1 MSKNLVIVESPAKA
15 KTIEG
20 YLGSDF
26 TVKSSFGHVRD
37 LPKDGIAVDVTNGFK
52 PAYEVSPDKR
62 ALVNELKKLAGQKGM
77 EVWLATDDDREG
89 EAISWHLK
97 EALGLRDNTKRI
109 VFREITKTAILNA
122 IKQPR
127 TIDVDLVNAQ
137 QARRV
142 LDRLVGYE
150 LSPVLWRKIKG
161 GSIKGLSAGRVQSVA
176 LRLVVER
183 EREVD
188 KHNAKSSFK
197 VTAQFLVEGSKV
209 LNAELPKN
217 FATEAEARTFLEA
230 CIGAGY
236 RIKNLEVKPAK
247 KSPAP
252 PFTTSTLQQEAAR
265 KLSYSVD
272 RTMKLAQGLYEAGK
286 ISYMRTDSTSLSQ
299 EAVDKAT
306 AEITTEF
313 GANYVQNRQYKT
325 KNESAQEAHE
335 AIRPTNFNDRNA
347 GADRD
352 QKRLY
357 ELIWKRAIASQ
368 MADAQLE
375 RTTVTVGIDFANPG
389 LKAGAMD
396 SGKADDTDSPFTD
409 AASVASF
416 ASFAPGLS
424 PGQTMQNL
432 PGELIAQGEVIKFDG
447 FLRVYL
453 ESKDD
458 EDDED
463 AKGMLPPLSIGQG
476 LNLGQMKATEKF
488 TRPQP
493 RYAEASLVKK
503 LEEMGI
509 GRPSTYA
516 PTISTIINRGY
527 VEKQDRPGQERAFK
541 EYTLKQDTITETSGK
556 ETFGSEKAKLFPTDT
571 GMVVSDFLVE
581 YFPNIVDYKFTAN
594 VEKEFDEIA
603 DGKMNW
609 QQMLGD
615 FYDPF
620 HRNVTEIQGSDK
632 VSFKTGERVLGADPK
647 TGKPISARLGKY
659 GAFVQIGEAADE
671 EKPRYANL
679 RKDQL
684 IETISLEQ
692 ALDLFKLPR
701 EVGFFEDKPM
711 VIGVGKFG
719 PYVKHDEKFV
729 SLTQQDDPYTID
741 EARTIELLQ
750 QKRAEAVTEALG
762 EFEGQLVTTGKGRFG
777 PYVKFADK
785 YVSLPRTEQLAG
797 LTLARAIELIEA
809 KRQAEANKYIKEFP
823 ENPSIKV
830 VNGQYGPYL
839 AVGKRNVKI
848 PKDVDAASLTLED
861 CLKLAGDDPAAA
873 SKAPAKKAAGA
884 KATAAKTAAK
894 APAKKAATTTAK
906 KAPAAK
912 PATRTATKK
921 PAVAKK

>member
-20 YLGSDF
+20 YLGKDF

-37 LPKDGIAVDVTNGFK
+37 LPKDGLAVDVTNGFR
-52 PAYEVSPDKR
+52 PSYEISPDKKK
-62 ALVNELKKLAGQKGM
+62 LVSELKTLAKSAE

-109 VFREITKTAILNA
+109 VFREITKNAILNA
-122 IKQPR
+122 IKSPR

-161 GSIKGLSAGRVQSVA
+161 GSTGLSAGRVQSVA

-183 EREVD
+183 EREID
-188 KHNAKSSFK
+188 KHSAKSSFK
-197 VTAQFLVEGSKV
+197 VTSQFIVDGNKV
-209 LNAELPKN
+209 LNAELAKN
-217 FATEAEARTFLEA
+217 FATADEARRFLEA
-230 CIGAGY
+230 CIGATFT
-236 RIKNLEVKPAK
+236 IKNLETRPAK
-247 KSPAP
+247 KTPAP
-252 PFTTSTLQQEAAR
+252 PFTTSTLQQESSR
-265 KLSYSVD
+265 KLSYPVD
-272 RTMKLAQGLYEAGK
+272 RTMRIAQNLYEAGK
-286 ISYMRTDSTSLSQ
+286 ISYMRTDSTNLSQ
-299 EAVDKAT
+299 EAIEKAV
-306 AEITTEF
+306 AEIGSEF
-313 GANYVQNRQYKT
+313 GEKYIQTRQFKT

-347 GADRD
+347 GGDRD

-375 RTTVTVGIDFANPG
+375 RTTVTISIRFAN
-389 LKAGAMD
+389 GATATVQTHVD
-396 SGKADDTDSPFTD
+396 DSPFAETPK
-409 AASVASF
+409 SENRSF
-416 ASFAPGLS
+416 PS
-424 PGQTMQNL
+424 
-432 PGELIAQGEVIKFDG
+432 ELVAQGEVIKFDG

-463 AKGMLPPLSIGQG
+463 AKGMLPPLSIGQT

-527 VEKQDRPGQERAFK
+527 VTKQDKPGMERK
-541 EYTLKQDTITETSGK
+541 YIEYTLQQNQISETSGK
-556 ETFGSEKAKLFPTDT
+556 ETYGSEKAKLFPTNT
-571 GMVVSDFLVE
+571 GVVVSDFLLE
-581 YFPNIVDYKFTAN
+581 YFPDIVDYKFTAT
-594 VEKEFDEIA
+594 VEKDFDEIA
-603 DGKMNW
+603 DGRMNW
-609 QQMLGD
+609 QTMLQGFYGD
-615 FYDPF
+615 F
-620 HRNVTEIQGSDK
+620 HKNIEEIQGSSG
-632 VSFKTGERVLGADPK
+632 VSFKTGERVLGADPAS
-647 TGKPISARLGKY
+647 GKPVSARLGKY
-659 GAFVQIGEAADE
+659 GAYVQIGEASDD

-679 RKDQL
+679 RDGQL
-684 IETISLEQ
+684 IETVTLDE
-692 ALDLFKLPR
+692 ALNLFTLPR

-711 VIGVGKFG
+711 VIAIGKFG
-719 PYVKHDEKFV
+719 PYVKHDDKYV
-729 SLTQQDDPYTID
+729 SLTREDDPYTID
-741 EARTIELLQ
+741 VNRTIELIQ
-750 QKRAEAVTEALG
+750 QKRAEAISEALG
-762 EFEGQLVTTGKGRFG
+762 EFEGKIVSTGKGRFG
-777 PYVKFADK
+777 PYVKFDEK
-785 YVSLPRTEQLAG
+785 YISLPRNESLAG
-797 LTLARAIELIEA
+797 LTLERAIELIQA
-809 KRQAEANKYIKEFP
+809 KRVVEANKYIKEFP
-823 ENPSIKV
+823 ENPAIKV

-848 PKDVDAASLTLED
+848 PKEVDPATLTLDD

-873 SKAPAKKAAGA
+873 KAPAKKAA
-884 KATAAKTAAK
+884 AK
-894 APAKKAATTTAK
+894 APAKAKATEPKAKKPAATAKATTAK
-906 KAPAAK
+906 KS
-912 PATRTATKK
+912 TTKK
-921 PAVAKK
+921 